1 MQTSLFSGDIA
12 QADVDAIIIG
22 HLKDTPLTGAAA
34 RLNEACGG
42 LIAELIESGDLG
54 HKAGRIRQLYRLPGV
69 RAQRVLV
76 IGVGEAEKFG
86 LLAFQKAVRET
97 VSRLLKSPAMR
108 VVNALPELPVKKLS
122 AAEKLFQ
129 AGVVAQE
136 SLYVYRETK
145 EQPEVTG
152 LDEMHFAVDGEADAD
167 LLRQAEVIGR
177 GVNRAR
183 ELGNLPPNICNPA
196 YLEAVAGEIAG
207 SHDRVEL
214 EVLDEARMQEMGMG
228 ALLAV
233 GRGSAN
239 RPRMIV
245 LRYQGAGKDQAPHVL
260 VGKGI
265 TFDTGGISLKPG
277 ASMDEMKYDMC
288 GAASVIGAFQAVVE
302 LGLPINLVTIVP
314 AVENMPDGNSY
325 RPGDVLKSYAGKT
338 IEVLNTDAEGRLI
351 LCDALAYGKEM
362 NPASMIDVAT
372 LTGACVIALGH
383 HASGLMTHDDEL
395 AEALLDAGRHMGDR
409 AWRLPL
415 WDDYQ
420 SQIESPFADLA
431 NVGGREA
438 GSITAGRFLS
448 CFTEGVRWAHLD
460 IAGSAWKSGKNRD
473 ATGRPVKLLVEYLR
487 RQAD

>member
-12 QADVDAIIIG
+12 QADTDAIIIG

-34 RLNEACGG
+34 RLDEACGG
-42 LIAELIESGDLG
+42 VISQLIESGDLG
-54 HKAGRIRQLYRLPGV
+54 HKAGRIRQLFKLPGV
-69 RAQRVLV
+69 QAQRVLV
-76 IGVGEAEKFG
+76 VGLGEAEKFG

-97 VSRLLKSPAMR
+97 TARLLKSPAMR
-108 VVNALPELPVKKLS
+108 VVNTLPELPVKNLN
-122 AAEKLFQ
+122 AGEKLFQ
-129 AGVVAQE
+129 AGIASQE
-136 SLYVYRETK
+136 SVYVYRETK
-145 EQPEVTG
+145 EQPEITG
-152 LDEMHFAVDGEADAD
+152 LDAIAFAVDGQADAG
-167 LLRQAEVIGR
+167 LLAQAEAIGR

-183 ELGNLPPNICNPA
+183 ELGNLPPNICNPD
-196 YLEAVAGEIAG
+196 YLVAVAGEIAG
-207 SHDRVEL
+207 RHDKVDL
-214 EVLDEARMQEMGMG
+214 EVLDDERMEEMGMG
-228 ALLAV
+228 ALMAV
-233 GRGSAN
+233 ARGSHN
-239 RPRMIV
+239 KPRMIV
-245 LRYQGAGKDQAPHVL
+245 LRYQGADKAQAPHVL

-265 TFDTGGISLKPG
+265 TFDSGGISLKPG
-277 ASMDEMKYDMC
+277 QGMDEMKYDMC
-288 GAASVIGAFQAVVE
+288 GAASVIGAFQAVAE
-302 LGLPINLVTIVP
+302 LGLPINLVSIVP

-325 RPGDVLKSYAGKT
+325 RPGDVVKSYAGKT

-383 HASGLMTHDDEL
+383 HASGLMSHDDEL
-395 AEALLDAGRHMGDR
+395 AESLLDAGRHMGDR

-420 SQIESPFADLA
+420 SQLDSPFADLA

-448 CFTEGVRWAHLD
+448 CFAEGVRWAHLD

-487 RQAD
+487 RQAG

>member
-1 MQTSLFSGDIA
+1 MQTALFSGDIA
-12 QADVDAIIIG
+12 RAEADTIVIG
-22 HLKDTPLTGAAA
+22 HFKDTPLSGSAA
-34 RLNEACGG
+34 RLDEACGG
-42 LIAELIESGDLG
+42 AISALIESGDLG
-54 HKAGRIRQLYRLPGV
+54 HKTGRIRQLFRLPGV
-69 RAQRVLV
+69 QAQRVLV
-76 IGVGEAEKFG
+76 LGLGEPDEFG
-86 LLAFQKAVRET
+86 LLAFQKAVREAAG
-97 VSRLLKSPAMR
+97 RLLKGPAQQ
-108 VVNALPELPVKKLS
+108 VINTLPELPVKHMDAS
-122 AAEKLFQ
+122 QRLFQ
-129 AGVVAQE
+129 AGVAVQE
-136 SLYVYRETK
+136 GLYVYRETK
-145 EQPEVTG
+145 ARPEITG
-152 LDEMHFAVDGEADAD
+152 LERMWFTVDGQADVD
-167 LLRQAEVIGR
+167 VLSQAEAVGR

-183 ELGNLPPNICNPA
+183 ELGNLPPNICNPD

-207 SHDRVEL
+207 QSDKVAL
-214 EVLDEARMQEMGMG
+214 EVLDEARMEEMGMG

-233 GRGSAN
+233 ARGSAN

-245 LRYQGAGKDQAPHVL
+245 LRYRGANDGQAPHVL

-265 TFDTGGISLKPG
+265 TFDSGGISLKPG
-277 ASMDEMKYDMC
+277 QGMDEMKYDMC

-302 LGLPINLVTIVP
+302 LGLAINLVAIVP

-325 RPGDVLKSYAGKT
+325 RPGDVVTSYAGKT

-362 NPASMIDVAT
+362 EPASMIDVAT

-383 HASGLMTHDDEL
+383 HASGLMSHDDDL

-420 SQIESPFADLA
+420 SQLDSPFADLA

-448 CFTEGVRWAHLD
+448 CFAEGVKWAHLD

-487 RQAD
+487 RQAG